1 MKIALLI
8 GINYKGIE
16 GSELTGCI
24 DDIFRMRDM
33 LINEM
38 GFETENITMLHED
51 VNDVDFIPTNDN
63 ILHHL
68 NEFINN
74 SKETDELWFHYSGH
88 GSVRRDRSN
97 DELTNIDSVM
107 IPYDFQTKGVILDDE
122 IYAIIK
128 NVKCNLFLLL
138 DCCHS
143 GSICDLPWSYHYA
156 NDSKS
161 LSLVNI
167 NNNVINK
174 HIYALSGSEDTQ
186 LSMEKYNVFLQKKVG
201 VLTNTFLMLLHY
213 YNYNVNIKDLFI
225 EICEYLKYN
234 EFVQNP
240 VLSAS
245 NNKIDYCF
253 KCN

>member
-1 MKIALLI
+1 
-8 GINYKGIE
+8 
-16 GSELTGCI
+16 
-24 DDIFRMRDM
+24 
-33 LINEM
+33 
-38 GFETENITMLHED
+38 
-51 VNDVDFIPTNDN
+51 
-63 ILHHL
+63 
-68 NEFINN
+68 
-74 SKETDELWFHYSGH
+74 
-88 GSVRRDRSN
+88 
-97 DELTNIDSVM
+97 M

-156 NDSKS
+156 NDSKD
-161 LSLVNI
+161 LSLINI
-167 NNNVINK
+167 NNNEINK
-174 HIYALSGSEDTQ
+174 NIYAISGSEDTQ

-240 VLSAS
+240 VLSTS